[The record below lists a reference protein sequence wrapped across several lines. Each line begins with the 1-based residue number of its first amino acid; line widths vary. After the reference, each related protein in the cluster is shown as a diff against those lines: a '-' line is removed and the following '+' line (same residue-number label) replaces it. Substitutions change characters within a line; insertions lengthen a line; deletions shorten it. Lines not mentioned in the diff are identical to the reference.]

1 MEQCKPTTLEVVVG
15 SAFIFA
21 IIIMWAMCPW
31 GLP

>member
-1 MEQCKPTTLEVVVG
+1 MEKPTTLEVIVG
-15 SAFIFA
+15 SAFILA